1 MGIFDKFKNNKIL
14 TSQERRLKSIELLR
28 KQGIAINEHLS
39 LLPSSENINLK
50 SAEEVTK
57 RALASILCIQLAC
70 SIQNGENYR
79 ESALFVL
86 QKLNEWNISFDDLLP
101 KERLLLQNK
110 YTKNDNEDE
119 FTKQDLIDIV
129 WTYETYYSLIWSL
142 DLISNKELLDV
153 SHTCNTEKAMAI
165 SSIIIDLSPLKLK
178 NTEKI
183 LDMLDLFYCYHW
195 ACVEKQIKPETN
207 IGNLNLEVVF
217 ERRRGLEWLISTED
231 DWNNISLDT

>member
-14 TSQERRLKSIELLR
+14 TSQERRLKSVELLR
-28 KQGIAINEHLS
+28 KQGIAINEHLP
-39 LLPSSENINLK
+39 LLTSSENINLK
-50 SAEEVTK
+50 SAEEVIK
-57 RALASILCIQLAC
+57 RALASILCIQLAY
-70 SIQNGENYR
+70 SIRNSENHK

-86 QKLNEWNISFDDLLP
+86 QKLNEWNISIDDLLP

-119 FTKQDLIDIV
+119 FTEQDLIDIV
-129 WTYETYYSLIWSL
+129 YTYEMYYSLIWSL

-153 SHTCNTEKAMAI
+153 SRTCNTEKAMAI

-183 LDMLDLFYCYHW
+183 LDMIDLFYCYH
-195 ACVEKQIKPETN
+195 
-207 IGNLNLEVVF
+207 
-217 ERRRGLEWLISTED
+217 
-231 DWNNISLDT
+231 